1 MMKVP
6 WDFSRHFFLDL
17 GVVLIDLCTFA
28 THEFTK
34 LMIVMKKLLL
44 IASLAMTLMANAQTI
59 TIGEGNGMTDMVPF
73 NTFYNYSF
81 TEQIYL
87 ANEIEYAGAIKAV
100 SFRLAYSYNTE
111 YTSDIV
117 VYLKNVSR
125 STFADTSDY
134 EPVAEDN
141 IVFSGPWT
149 IPANYD
155 GWLTITFDTPFLY
168 NGIDNLMI
176 AIDENSNDY
185 AIRYFRFTETINSVL
200 SYSSDI
206 WNLNPYNLGSFV
218 GPKEVSSQRANTKLV
233 FEGNVGIVEDGDNTL
248 SLYPNP
254 NKGQISISLP
264 EEDCEIVIYNSIGQQ
279 VFSQQAKGTTNL
291 NLESLDSGIYFI
303 TVKSEK
309 VVNTLKF
316 MKE

>member
-1 MMKVP
+1 MKNL
-6 WDFSRHFFLDL
+6 F
-17 GVVLIDLCTFA
+17 
-28 THEFTK
+28 
-34 LMIVMKKLLL
+34 L
-44 IASLAMTLMANAQTI
+44 IASLAMTLIAKAQTI
-59 TIGEGNGMTDMVPF
+59 TIGEGNGMTDMVPY

-87 ANEIEYAGAIKAV
+87 VNEIEFAGAIKAV

-141 IVFSGPWT
+141 MVFSGPWT
-149 IPANYD
+149 IPADYD
-155 GWLTITFDTPFLY
+155 GWVTITFDTPFLY

-176 AIDENSNDY
+176 AIDENSDDY
-185 AIRYFRFTETINSVL
+185 AIRYFRFTEMDNTVL

-218 GPKEVSSQRANTKLV
+218 GPKEVTYKRSNIKLV
-233 FEGNVGIVEDGDNTL
+233 FEGNVGMDEDGENTL

-254 NKGQISISLP
+254 SQGQFSINLP
-264 EEDCEIVIYNSIGQQ
+264 KEDCEITVFNSLGQEVHHSHAQ
-279 VFSQQAKGTTNL
+279 GRTDL
-291 NLESLDSGIYFI
+291 NLENLVNGVYFV
-303 TVKSEK
+303 TVKSESS
-309 VVNTLKF
+309 VRTLKF
-316 MKE
+316 VKE

>member
-1 MMKVP
+1 
-6 WDFSRHFFLDL
+6 
-17 GVVLIDLCTFA
+17 
-28 THEFTK
+28 
-34 LMIVMKKLLL
+34 MKKLLL
-44 IASLAMTLMANAQTI
+44 IASLAMTLIAKAQTI
-59 TIGEGNGMTDMVPF
+59 TIGEGNSMTDMVPY

-111 YTSDIV
+111 CTSDIV
-117 VYLKNVSR
+117 VYMKNVSR
-125 STFADTSDY
+125 SAFDDTSDY

-155 GWLTITFDTPFLY
+155 GWVTITFDTPFLY

-176 AIDENSNDY
+176 AIDENTNDY
-185 AIRYFRFTETINSVL
+185 AIRYFRFTEMDNTVL

-218 GPKEVSSQRANTKLV
+218 GPKEVTYKRSNIKLV
-233 FEGNVGIVEDGDNTL
+233 FEGNVGMDEDGENRF

-254 NKGQISISLP
+254 SQGQTSISLP
-264 EEDCEIVIYNSIGQQ
+264 EENCEIVVFNNLGQQ
-279 VFSQQAKGTTNL
+279 VYQQSNIQGLTTL
-291 NLESLDSGIYFI
+291 NLEGLDSGMYFV
-303 TVKSEK
+303 TVKSANT
-309 VVNTLKF
+309 VSTLKF
-316 MKE
+316 VKE

>member
-1 MMKVP
+1 
-6 WDFSRHFFLDL
+6 
-17 GVVLIDLCTFA
+17 
-28 THEFTK
+28 
-34 LMIVMKKLLL
+34 
-44 IASLAMTLMANAQTI
+44 MTLMANAQTI
-59 TIGEGNGMTDMVPF
+59 TIGEGNGMTDMVPY

-111 YTSDIV
+111 CTSDIV
-117 VYLKNVSR
+117 VYMKNVSR

-149 IPANYD
+149 IPADYD
-155 GWLTITFDTPFLY
+155 GWVTITFDTPFLY

-176 AIDENSNDY
+176 AIDENSDDY
-185 AIRYFRFTETINSVL
+185 AIRYFRFTEMDNTVL

-218 GPKEVSSQRANTKLV
+218 GPKEVTYKRSNIKLV
-233 FEGNVGIVEDGDNTL
+233 FEGNVGIDEDGENRF

-254 NKGQISISLP
+254 SQGQTSISLP
-264 EEDCEIVIYNSIGQQ
+264 EEDCDIVVFNSLGQQ
-279 VFSQQAKGTTNL
+279 VYSQQAKGLNKL
-291 NLESLDSGIYFI
+291 NLEGLNNGMYFV
-303 TVKSEK
+303 TVKSANT
-309 VVNTLKF
+309 VSTLKF
-316 MKE
+316 VKE

>member
-1 MMKVP
+1 
-6 WDFSRHFFLDL
+6 
-17 GVVLIDLCTFA
+17 
-28 THEFTK
+28 
-34 LMIVMKKLLL
+34 MKKLLL
-44 IASLAMTLMANAQTI
+44 IASLAMTLMAKAQTI
-59 TIGEGNGMTDMVPF
+59 TIGEGNGMTDMVPY

-141 IVFSGPWT
+141 MVFSGPWT
-149 IPANYD
+149 IPADYD
-155 GWLTITFDTPFLY
+155 GWVTITFDTPFLY
-168 NGIDNLMI
+168 NGIDNLMV
-176 AIDENSNDY
+176 AIDENSDDY
-185 AIRYFRFTETINSVL
+185 AIRYFRFTEMDNTVL

-206 WNLNPYNLGSFV
+206 WNLNPYDLGSFV
-218 GPKEVSSQRANTKLV
+218 GPKEVTYKRSNIKLV
-233 FEGNVGIVEDGDNTL
+233 FEGNVGMDEKDENRL

-254 NKGQISISLP
+254 NQGQTSISLP
-264 EEDCEIVIYNSIGQQ
+264 EEECDIVMFNSLGQQ
-279 VFSQQAKGTTNL
+279 VYSQQAKGLTTL
-291 NLESLDSGIYFI
+291 NLEGLDSGLYFV
-303 TVKSEK
+303 TVKSAN
-309 VVNTLKF
+309 VVSTLKF
-316 MKE
+316 VKE

>member
-1 MMKVP
+1 
-6 WDFSRHFFLDL
+6 
-17 GVVLIDLCTFA
+17 
-28 THEFTK
+28 
-34 LMIVMKKLLL
+34 MKKLLL
-44 IASLAMTLMANAQTI
+44 IASLAMTLIAKAQTI
-59 TIGEGNGMTDMVPF
+59 TIGEGNGMTDMVPY

-87 ANEIEYAGAIKAV
+87 VNEIEFAGAIKAV

-141 IVFSGPWT
+141 MVFSGPWT
-149 IPANYD
+149 IPADYD
-155 GWLTITFDTPFLY
+155 GWVTITFDTPFLY

-176 AIDENSNDY
+176 AIDENSDDY
-185 AIRYFRFTETINSVL
+185 AIRYFRFTEMDNTVL

-206 WNLNPYNLGSFV
+206 WNLNPYDLGSFV
-218 GPKEVSSQRANTKLV
+218 GPKEVSYKRSNIKLV
-233 FEGNVGIVEDGDNTL
+233 FEGNVGMDEDGENTL

-254 NKGQISISLP
+254 NHGQFSINLP
-264 EEDCEIVIYNSIGQQ
+264 EEDCDIVVFNSLGQQ
-279 VFSQQAKGTTNL
+279 VYSQQAKGLTTL
-291 NLESLDSGIYFI
+291 NLEGLNNGMYFV
-303 TVKSEK
+303 TVKSANT
-309 VVNTLKF
+309 VSTLKF
-316 MKE
+316 VKE

>member
-1 MMKVP
+1 
-6 WDFSRHFFLDL
+6 
-17 GVVLIDLCTFA
+17 
-28 THEFTK
+28 
-34 LMIVMKKLLL
+34 MKKLLL
-44 IASLAMTLMANAQTI
+44 IASLAMTLIAKAQTI
-59 TIGEGNGMTDMVPF
+59 TIGEGNGMTDMVPY

-87 ANEIEYAGAIKAV
+87 VNEIEFAGAIKAV

-141 IVFSGPWT
+141 MVFSGPWT
-149 IPANYD
+149 IPADYD
-155 GWLTITFDTPFLY
+155 GWVTITFDTPFLY

-176 AIDENSNDY
+176 AIDENSDDY
-185 AIRYFRFTETINSVL
+185 AIRYFRFTEMDNTVL

-206 WNLNPYNLGSFV
+206 WNLNPYDLGSFV
-218 GPKEVSSQRANTKLV
+218 GPKEVTYKRSNIKLV
-233 FEGNVGIVEDGDNTL
+233 FEGNVGMDEDGENTL

-254 NKGQISISLP
+254 NHGQFSINLP
-264 EEDCEIVIYNSIGQQ
+264 EEDCEIVVFNNLGQQ
-279 VFSQQAKGTTNL
+279 VYQQSNAKGLNKL
-291 NLESLDSGIYFI
+291 NLEGLNNGMYFV
-303 TVKSEK
+303 TVKSANT
-309 VVNTLKF
+309 VSTLKF
-316 MKE
+316 VKE

>member
-1 MMKVP
+1 
-6 WDFSRHFFLDL
+6 
-17 GVVLIDLCTFA
+17 
-28 THEFTK
+28 
-34 LMIVMKKLLL
+34 MKKLLL
-44 IASLAMTLMANAQTI
+44 IASLAMTLIAKAQTI
-59 TIGEGNGMTDMVPF
+59 TIGEGNGMTDMVPY

-87 ANEIEYAGAIKAV
+87 VNEIEFAGAIKAV

-141 IVFSGPWT
+141 MVFSGPWT
-149 IPANYD
+149 IPADYD
-155 GWLTITFDTPFLY
+155 GWVTITFDTPFLY

-176 AIDENSNDY
+176 AIDENSDDY
-185 AIRYFRFTETINSVL
+185 AIRYFRFTEMDNTVL

-206 WNLNPYNLGSFV
+206 WNLNPYDLGSFV
-218 GPKEVSSQRANTKLV
+218 GPKEVTYKRSNIKLV
-233 FEGNVGIVEDGDNTL
+233 FEGNVGMDEDGENTL

-254 NKGQISISLP
+254 NHGQFSINLP
-264 EEDCEIVIYNSIGQQ
+264 EEDCDIVVFNSLGQQ
-279 VFSQQAKGTTNL
+279 VYSQQAKGLTTL
-291 NLESLDSGIYFI
+291 NLEGLNNGMYFV
-303 TVKSEK
+303 TVKSANT
-309 VVNTLKF
+309 VSTLKF
-316 MKE
+316 VKE